1 MEGKSMQSM
10 KMARLYSGT
19 EINTV
24 LWRWFC
30 TACTTGYPISGP
42 IILQRKAC
50 LSIAKAFR
58 EDHNFK
64 ASNGWFEKWKRRYNV
79 KSYAICGGRGVW
91 ECRH

>member
-1 MEGKSMQSM
+1 MEGKSMQSL

-30 TACTTGYPISGP
+30 TARTTGYPISGP
-42 IILQRKAC
+42 IILQSKD

-64 ASNGWFEKWKRRYNV
+64 ASNGWLET
-79 KSYAICGGRGVW
+79 
-91 ECRH
+91 